1 MMKKTFAKKTS
12 SALAASARIFATVL
26 KPLYHS
32 PELPKE
38 LRK

>member
-1 MMKKTFAKKTS
+1 MMKKTIARKAS
-12 SALAASARIFATVL
+12 SALAASARLFSTVL